1 MLTLAGFTKSAER
14 HVHGRAHN
22 YERPHEQQYQTMA
35 DTDSHFT
42 KQTGNK
48 QPRQYSK
55 QER

>member
-55 QER
+55 